1 MKDIERCY
9 SGIFL
14 LPLAVLLLAGCTL
27 IKQPTSKYSIEAR
40 EENNAEIDKLTLL
53 LKKTKWPAEIYG
65 YRSMRG
71 RSYSVGNRP
80 EEAMQDIIV
89 ADKIRG
95 TNSEKGFMAGLY
107 GEMSEPENSL
117 PNLELAIAHR
127 KPGTYTDYVWERAII
142 SALLQ
147 KYQQAE
153 RDLDELLSGHTLGTS
168 REAELQTLKAFCL
181 YKTGR
186 SKEACQYLDQAL
198 ALEPERT
205 QTLLLKARILLDES
219 RLEEALQCSNDAR
232 SILKK
237 VDFDRYLSAGASEP
251 VRLRGTIYAQ
261 MNKPVRALADFRMA
275 ELIDNQKGIESF
287 SRLSAAERLA
297 SAGSTAPALE
307 LLNVEINSL
316 EQKLAKAKSL
326 AKSLKKQD

>member
-1 MKDIERCY
+1 M
-9 SGIFL
+9 IFL
-14 LPLAVLLLAGCTL
+14 LPVAVLLFAGCTL
-27 IKQPTSKYSIEAR
+27 IKQPTSKYSIESR

-53 LKKTKWPAEIYG
+53 LKKTKWPAEITA
-65 YRSMRG
+65 YRYMRG
-71 RSYSVGNRP
+71 RSYWQANRP

-89 ADKIRG
+89 ADKVSG
-95 TNSEKGFMAGLY
+95 AKPENGFMAELH
-107 GEMSEPENSL
+107 EELSEPENTL
-117 PNLELAIAHR
+117 PKLELAIEQR
-127 KPGTYTDYVWERAII
+127 KPSKYTDYVWERAII
-142 SALLQ
+142 GALLQ

-153 RDLDELLSGHTLGTS
+153 RDLDELLGGAFSS

-186 SKEACQYLDQAL
+186 SKEACRYLEQAL

-205 QTLLLKARILLDES
+205 QALLLKARILLDES

-237 VDFDRYLSAGASEP
+237 VDFDRYLSVGASEP
-251 VRLRGTIYAQ
+251 VRLRGAIYAQ

-297 SAGSTAPALE
+297 NAGSTAPALE